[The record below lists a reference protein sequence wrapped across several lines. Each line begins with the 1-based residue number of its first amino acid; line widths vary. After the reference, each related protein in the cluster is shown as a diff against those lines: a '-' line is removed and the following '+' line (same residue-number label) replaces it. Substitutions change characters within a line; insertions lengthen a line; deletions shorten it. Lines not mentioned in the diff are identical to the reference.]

1 MFPEKRKQNA
11 MLRPVLL
18 TGIGELEALV
28 RVRPVGVKLKPQVI
42 GSAVQDQP
50 HELIPGEGPQWTR

>member
-1 MFPEKRKQNA
+1 

-28 RVRPVGVKLKPQVI
+28 RVRPVGVELKPQVI